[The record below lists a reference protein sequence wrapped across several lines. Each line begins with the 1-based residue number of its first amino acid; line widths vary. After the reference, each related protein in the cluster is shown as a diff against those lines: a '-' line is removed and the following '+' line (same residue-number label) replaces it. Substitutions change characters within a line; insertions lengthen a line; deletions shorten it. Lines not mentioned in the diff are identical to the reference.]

1 MRTFLLA
8 LSAAAFAAS
17 CDYIDQPFRN
27 PGGGGTATANGD
39 TVLQTERAVLVE
51 DFTGHQCKNCP
62 KASKVLKQL
71 DSLYG
76 SAKVVGLAIHAGP
89 ANFTATSTDYPTDFT
104 TNDGDDLA
112 SVFGV
117 WGLPLGM
124 VNRLDYPSNAH
135 LKTYSSWGALT
146 ATELALSPEVL
157 FNAYSGYDST
167 SRVATLRL
175 DVRAQASQS
184 NAVGVA
190 VYLKESGIVSPQL
203 MPDQTRDTN
212 YVHYN
217 VFRAAPWGPFGQEVW
232 AAGACAAGLTQ
243 SLDASATLDAAW
255 KPEHMRWIAVAFDK
269 TTYRVLQAVQIDVK

>member
-1 MRTFLLA
+1 MRNTVLLFI
-8 LSAAAFAAS
+8 AAASFAA

-39 TVLQTERAVLVE
+39 TVIQTERALLVE

-62 KASKVLKQL
+62 KASKALKQL

-76 SAKVVGLAIHAGP
+76 PSRVVGLAIHAGP
-89 ANFTATSTDYPTDFT
+89 ANFTATSAEYPTDFT
-104 TNDGDDLA
+104 TADGDDLA
-112 SVFGV
+112 DVFGV
-117 WGLPLGM
+117 FALPLGM
-124 VNRLDYPSNAH
+124 VNRIDFPTNTH
-135 LKTYSSWGALT
+135 LKSYSSWGGLA
-146 ATELALSPEVL
+146 ATQLAQSPEVL
-157 FNAYSGYDST
+157 FSAYSGFDST

-175 DVRAQASQS
+175 EVRSQVAQA

-217 VFRAAPWGPFGQEVW
+217 VFRRAPWGPFGQEVW
-232 AAGACAAGLTQ
+232 AAGAATSTAT
-243 SLDASATLDAAW
+243 ATLDASTTLEASW
-255 KPEHMRWIAVAFDK
+255 NARHMKWVAIAFDK
-269 TTYRVLQAVQIDVK
+269 ATNRVLQAVQIDVK

>member
-1 MRTFLLA
+1 MRNLVLA
-8 LSAAAFAAS
+8 LSAALLAAS
-17 CDYIDQPFRN
+17 CDYIDQPFRDPN
-27 PGGGGTATANGD
+27 GGGSVAVDGD

-89 ANFTATSTDYPTDFT
+89 ANFTAVSADYPTDFT
-104 TNDGDDLA
+104 TDDGDDLA

-124 VNRLDYPSNAH
+124 VNRLDFLSNTH
-135 LKTYSSWGALT
+135 LKTYSSWSAT
-146 ATELALSPEVL
+146 VATELALAPEVL
-157 FNAYSGYDST
+157 FNAYSGFDST
-167 SRVATLRL
+167 SRVATVRL
-175 DVRAQASQS
+175 DVRAESSQS

-190 VYLKESGIVSPQL
+190 VYLKESGIISPQL
-203 MPDQTRDTN
+203 LPDQTRDPN

-217 VFRAAPWGPFGQEVW
+217 VFRSAPWGPFGQEVW
-232 AAGACAAGLTQ
+232 AAGAATSGQTVT
-243 SLDASATLDAAW
+243 LDASATLDAAW
-255 KPEHMRWIAVAFDK
+255 NAHHMKWVAIAFDK
-269 TTYRVLQAVQIDVK
+269 TSNRVLQAVQIDVK